1 MKRNLPT
8 TRLARTLLALSFCAL
23 TAASGCRGPKDIAWS
38 FATPRPWVLAGDSQ
52 ALTPVIAGS
61 TVFFCGGYAEKG
73 NSALYALDPG
83 TGKPKWQYKVGSCAA
98 PPLISAGAVVAFGL
112 AGQGDR
118 IVVYGLDRDSGAQK
132 WKIELP
138 GNPHPPAPVGV
149 DDFVFFAPGS
159 RSVLRIDARD
169 GSVDTFDIDPG
180 LTLTADNLWVTS
192 APGAGIFGYGKS
204 YWRSST
210 NSDKS
215 DAGVALNEPAS
226 RPMGVASDGRVLLLA
241 DDQGTLRAFDLGK
254 GTVIWRHHW
263 DKIVSGPLLADG
275 KVFLNV
281 YRQKYALTAIALTSG
296 DELWQIPEGSTNA
309 PYWRDGRLYAAS
321 GITALV
327 VDGTSGRILSRLAAP
342 TAITTTP
349 LPAGDLI
356 LFGTARGALYAV
368 RTRR

>member
-1 MKRNLPT
+1 V
-8 TRLARTLLALSFCAL
+8 LALAVFAL
-23 TAASGCRGPKDIAWS
+23 AAGGCRGPKDIAWS
-38 FATPRPWVLAGDSQ
+38 FTTPRPWVLAGDSQ
-52 ALTPVIAGS
+52 AFTPVIADS
-61 TVFFCGGYAEKG
+61 AVFFCGGYAEKG
-73 NSALYALDPG
+73 NSALYALDLV
-83 TGKPKWQYKVGSCAA
+83 TGKPRWQQNVGSCAA
-98 PPLISAGAVVAFGL
+98 APLVSAGALVGFGS

-149 DDFVFFAPGS
+149 GDFVFFAPGS

-169 GSVDTFDIDPG
+169 GSLDTFDIDADLN
-180 LTLTADNLWVTS
+180 LTSDSLWVSS
-192 APGAGIFGYGKS
+192 APAEGIFGYGKS
-204 YWRSST
+204 FWRSPT
-210 NSDKS
+210 NSNKPE
-215 DAGVALNEPAS
+215 AGVALSESAG

-241 DDQGTLRAFDLGK
+241 DDEGTLRAFDLGK

-263 DKIVSGPLLADG
+263 DKILSAPLLAGD

-309 PYWRDGRLYAAS
+309 PFWHDGRLYAAS
-321 GITALV
+321 GITALMI
-327 VDGTSGRILSRLAAP
+327 DETSGRISSRLAAP
-342 TAITTTP
+342 TAIMTTP
-349 LPAGDLI
+349 LPAGDLL
-356 LFGTARGALYAV
+356 LFGTARGALYAA